1 MHNHQGQSREKLAP
15 RSDSFPANVGP
26 THDEK
31 TKAPFLDLSELDG
44 DHNKDQVSNKYIPLH
59 SKRTLLS
66 ESSGGGNPLCAAQNA
81 WHDLRLG
88 QCF

>member
-1 MHNHQGQSREKLAP
+1 MHNHQGQSPEKLAP

-31 TKAPFLDLSELDG
+31 TKASFLDLSELDG
-44 DHNKDQVSNKYIPLH
+44 DHNKDQASNKYIPLH

-66 ESSGGGNPLCAAQNA
+66 ESSGGGKQLCTAQNA
-81 WHDLRLG
+81 
-88 QCF
+88 